1 MRYQNAIVLF
11 IIVLLGTSADGCS
24 STPPTDDEL
33 LKSATAHHGNDEFD
47 AALTDFRK
55 LTQLHPTSDK
65 VPEALYA
72 MGVIYQDT
80 KKEYKTAESLY
91 TKLVWNFPADPT
103 AMSAAYQRA
112 RILAWN
118 LHQPDSAIAAYEFF
132 LRRYPDAMT
141 VSSARQELDSL
152 KTTLSRTR

>member
-1 MRYQNAIVLF
+1 MKYQNAIVLF
-11 IIVLLGTSADGCS
+11 MVVLLWALADGCS
-24 STPPTDDEL
+24 SKPPSDEEL
-33 LKSATAHHGNDEFD
+33 LTSATTHHGNDEFD

-55 LTQLHPTSDK
+55 LTQLYPKSDK

-80 KKEYKTAESLY
+80 KKEYKAAESLY
-91 TKLVWNFPADPT
+91 TKLVLNFPGDPT

-118 LHQPDSAIAAYEFF
+118 MHQPDSAKAAYEFF
-132 LRRYPDAMT
+132 LQRYPDAMT
-141 VSSARQELDSL
+141 VPSAQQELDSL
-152 KTTLSRTR
+152 KTTLIQAK